1 MVKMMMVGSL
11 FVLQMALAT
20 TPAWAK
26 DASERNRE
34 ASHGL
39 QAPHLIQVSKS
50 ACEDSCESAYRKC
63 GSGNFYDMK
72 QCDDRRKMCYAK
84 CKKPS

>member
-1 MVKMMMVGSL
+1 MVKMMMGSL

-26 DASERNRE
+26 DGAEINRE

-39 QAPHLIQVSKS
+39 QAPNLIQVSMS
-50 ACEDSCESAYRKC
+50 PCESSCEGVYFKCKGDMKKC
-63 GSGNFYDMK
+63 GEARTK
-72 QCDDRRKMCYAK
+72 CYAK